1 MVTTKQAPSKAKAS
15 NALQIWELVLYL
27 FRYGRVM
34 HGPVLPLAIASSIS
48 RAGLIFSIN
57 EVATRQQQGWQ
68 PFIMLAVSVVATL
81 GFSHFGRIYKQRL
94 TETIQ
99 RDLRVNLTGL
109 LLDADVNFL
118 QQRDHGQVYSIVVRE
133 TGAVA
138 ESAVRVVGML
148 ESLLLLAVCAPYL
161 FWLSW
166 VTGVATVVAV
176 SIGAFGF
183 FLTDKPARVYVR
195 RAVKATADFCDRVN
209 DVLGG
214 WMELRLNRR
223 RREDLEGDAKAL
235 ADEARTNSML
245 AERLFSIGETL
256 TQTSMIGLLCAV
268 VIVLPLIHG
277 GGTAT
282 MFQVLTLVLFTSG
295 PIEAVFS
302 DLPRL
307 SRAAASKRVIDE
319 LERAL
324 HAGRAGEG
332 REHGP
337 REAFRSI
344 ELRGVTAVLGSEI
357 AGPGEDTFRLGP
369 IDLTFQPG
377 ETVFICGG
385 NGSGK
390 TTLLSLITG
399 LRAPDSGD
407 ILLDGKPLGAED
419 RPQFRS
425 LFSAVFA
432 QFHLFRKYYG
442 LTQAEKQ
449 ALDDHISEFSLAERV
464 RMLEDEFST
473 LSLSTGQKRRLALA
487 VAMAEARPIIVLDEF
502 AADQDPARRA
512 WFYDVLVPRMAAAGH
527 LVLVVTHDE
536 HRFHQCD
543 RLIRM
548 ETGRVVSDTRIAA
561 GKLRVAE

>member
-1 MVTTKQAPSKAKAS
+1 MVPTAQSPKPAKAS
-15 NALQIWELVLYL
+15 NALQIWELVRYL

-34 HGPVLPLAIASSIS
+34 HGPVLPLAIAASIS

-68 PFIMLAVSVVATL
+68 PFALLALSVVSTL
-81 GFSHFGRIYKQRL
+81 GFSHFGRIYKRRL

-99 RDLRVNLTGL
+99 RDLRVNLTRL
-109 LLDADVNFL
+109 LLEADVDFL
-118 QQRDHGQVYSIVVRE
+118 QQRDHGQVYSVVVRE
-133 TGAVA
+133 TGTVA
-138 ESAVRVVGML
+138 ESAVRVIGTL

-166 VTGVATVVAV
+166 VTGLATVVAV
-176 SIGAFGF
+176 SIGAVGF
-183 FLTDKPARVYVR
+183 FLTDKPARFYVR
-195 RAVKATADFCDRVN
+195 RAVKATGDFCDRVN

-223 RREDLEGDAKAL
+223 RRDDLEEDARRL
-235 ADEARTNSML
+235 ADGALRNSVA
-245 AERLFSIGETL
+245 AERLFSLGETL

-268 VIVLPLIHG
+268 VVVLPLIHG

-295 PIEAVFS
+295 PIETVFG

-319 LERAL
+319 LEQAL
-324 HAGRAGEG
+324 VAGRSPAGAAHAPNPG
-332 REHGP
+332 
-337 REAFRSI
+337 FRSI
-344 ELRGVTAVLGSEI
+344 ELRGVTAVLGEENAAQS
-357 AGPGEDTFRLGP
+357 DDSFHLGP
-369 IDLTFQPG
+369 IDLTFRPG

-399 LRAPDSGD
+399 LRAPDSGE
-407 ILLDGKPLGAED
+407 ILLDGEPLRAED
-419 RPQFRS
+419 RSRFRS

-442 LTQAEKQ
+442 LTPEEKR
-449 ALDDHISEFSLAERV
+449 ALDGHIGEFALAGRV
-464 RMLEDEFST
+464 RMLEEEFST

-487 VAMAEARPIIVLDEF
+487 VALAESRPIIVLDEF

-548 ETGRVVSDTRIAA
+548 ETGRVVSDTRVDP
-561 GKLRVAE
+561 GRLRLAE